1 MDTSIRVLVVD
12 DSSFYAQLV
21 ADTLATD
28 YDMTTTTA
36 ADASEGLERLADAEV
51 DCVVTDYQMP
61 GPNGIEF
68 LEAARDRGF
77 EQPFILLTG
86 TGSEAV
92 ASEAVA
98 AGVTHYFQK
107 SEGEQQFEKLAN
119 QIDNAVEQHRTE
131 KKYELLVDN
140 SPDLIAQISADGE
153 FVMTNEAMAASF
165 GATPDELTGKSL
177 YDLVPDDIADK
188 RLEVGREVIET
199 GETRR
204 FEDGYDGEYFHNVFV
219 SVDLPG
225 ERETFQVIARDI
237 TERKEAEIE
246 LKETVE
252 KLEESNAQLEQFA
265 YVASHDLQEPLRMV
279 SSYMQLLERKYRDE
293 LDDDAQ
299 EFIDYAVDGANRMKE
314 MINDLLQYSR
324 VDSRGGDFEETDFE
338 SVVTQ
343 AEENLQVAI
352 AESDAEVTRDDLPT
366 VVCDESQMVM
376 LLQNLVSNGIKY
388 CDEGPP
394 EIHVSGERDGDEYVF
409 AVSDNG
415 IGIPEDERDEVFRIF
430 SRLHGKDE
438 YSGTGIGLAMCKK
451 ILDRHDGDISVESA
465 VGEGSTFS
473 FTLPV
478 RDAEGGTSGESG
490 GETDE

>member
-1 MDTSIRVLVVD
+1 MRCDRLPDAGVRRHRVPR
-12 DSSFYAQLV
+12 S
-21 ADTLATD
+21 
-28 YDMTTTTA
+28 
-36 ADASEGLERLADAEV
+36 
-51 DCVVTDYQMP
+51 
-61 GPNGIEF
+61 GP
-68 LEAARDRGF
+68 RTRF

-107 SEGEQQFEKLAN
+107 QEGEQQFEKLAN

-131 KKYELLVDN
+131 RKYELLVDN
-140 SPDLIAQISADGE
+140 SPDLIAQVNAEGE
-153 FVMTNEAMAASF
+153 FVMTNESMADSF
-165 GATPDELTGKSL
+165 GVSTDMLTGKSL
-177 YDLVPDDIADK
+177 FDVVPDDIAEH

-204 FEDGYDGEYFHNVFV
+204 FEDGYQGEYFHNVFV
-219 SVDLPG
+219 PVDLPG

-237 TERKEAEIE
+237 TGRKEAEIE

-265 YVASHDLQEPLRMV
+265 YVTSHDLQEPLRMV
-279 SSYMQLLERKYRDE
+279 SSYMQLLERQYKDDLDE
-293 LDDDAQ
+293 NAQ
-299 EFIDYAVDGANRMKE
+299 EFIEYAVDGANRMKE

-324 VDSRGGDFEETDFE
+324 VDSRGGDFEPTDFE
-338 SVVTQ
+338 NVLEQ
-343 AEENLQVAI
+343 ARDNLRVAI
-352 AESDAEVTRDDLPT
+352 AESDAELTHDPLPT

-376 LLQNLVSNGIKY
+376 LLQNLVSNAIKY

-394 EIHVSGERDGDEYVF
+394 RIHVAAERDGDEVVF
-409 AVSDNG
+409 SVSDNG

-438 YSGTGIGLAMCKK
+438 YSGTGIGLAMCQK
-451 ILDRHDGDISVESA
+451 ILDRHDGSIRVESE
-465 VGEGSTFS
+465 VGEGSTFY
-473 FTLPV
+473 FTIPT
-478 RDAEGGTSGESG
+478 GGGN
-490 GETDE
+490 DE